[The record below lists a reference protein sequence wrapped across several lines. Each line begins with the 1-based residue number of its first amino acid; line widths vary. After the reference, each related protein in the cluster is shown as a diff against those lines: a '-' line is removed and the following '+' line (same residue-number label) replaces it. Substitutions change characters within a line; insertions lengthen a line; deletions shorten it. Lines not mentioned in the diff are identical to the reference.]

1 MAPRYD
7 AVIVG
12 GGIAGC
18 ALAKA
23 LANHGRR
30 VLVVERSL
38 KEPDR
43 IVGELLQPGGV
54 AALAELGLGDCV
66 EDIDAVPVTGYHMFW
81 KGQEEASFWFCAPSP
96 REEKPVGSSFHH
108 GRFVHK
114 LRRRISEEENV
125 TVVEATVV
133 EIARDEKSGAAIG
146 VICGDEQRTEHY
158 GDLVVLSDGATSN
171 FRSQFL
177 PYAPRAQSR
186 FWGLELTDADL
197 PYYGCAYGII
207 GSGPPMLIY
216 QIGQHETRILIDVLD
231 DTYESLGSNP
241 QATRRYM
248 AEQVLPVLPER
259 IQPSFACAL
268 REGRLRSVPNR
279 WIPSSRNVTPGL
291 VVLGDALNMRHPL
304 TGGGMTVAL
313 KDAML
318 LADLPKPTDVPSLA
332 SLDVVADKLKA
343 FHWRRKRY
351 AASLNI
357 LAQALYLLFVAQDS
371 RLRVMQKGFIRYI
384 QEGEKNFAE
393 PVGIMGGYVE
403 SPVQLF
409 YHFVR
414 IAVYSIGLHLSE
426 AGLLHFPVALL
437 QSCMVFVS
445 AARII
450 LPSILDELRL

>member
-1 MAPRYD
+1 MASKCD

-12 GGIAGC
+12 AGIAGC

-23 LANHGRR
+23 LANQGRR

-38 KEPDR
+38 KEPNR

-54 AALAELGLGDCV
+54 AALEKLGLGDCV

-81 KGQEEASFWFCAPSP
+81 KGQDEASFWFCPPSP
-96 REEKPVGSSFHH
+96 QETKPSGKSFHH
-108 GRFVHK
+108 GRFVNK
-114 LRRRISEEENV
+114 LRQRISKEENI

-146 VICGDEQRTEHY
+146 VTCGDEKRTTHY
-158 GDLVVLSDGATSN
+158 GDVVVLADGATSN

-186 FWGLELTDADL
+186 FWGLELIDADL
-197 PYYGCAYGII
+197 PYYGYAYGVI

-231 DTYESLGSNP
+231 GTYESMGSNP
-241 QATRRYM
+241 QAMRTHM
-248 AEQVLPVLPER
+248 AEQVLPAIPQR
-259 IQPSFACAL
+259 IQRSFANAL
-268 REGRLRSVPNR
+268 RESRLRSVPNR
-279 WIPSSRNVTPGL
+279 WIPSSRNLAPGL
-291 VVLGDALNMRHPL
+291 LVLGDALNMRHPL

-313 KDAML
+313 KDVIL
-318 LADLPKPTDVPSLA
+318 LADLLKPTDVASLA
-332 SLDVVADKLKA
+332 NSDAVLAKMA
-343 FHWRRKRY
+343 TFHWRRKRY

-357 LAQALYLLFVAQDS
+357 LAQALYLLFVAEDS
-371 RLRVMQKGFIRYI
+371 RLRIMQRGFIRYI
-384 QEGEKNFAE
+384 QQGEDNFAE

-403 SPVQLF
+403 SPVRLF

-414 IAVYSIGLHLSE
+414 IALGAPAVVYGVL
-426 AGLLHFPVALL
+426 
-437 QSCMVFVS
+437 
-445 AARII
+445 
-450 LPSILDELRL
+450 